1 MFLNMWSIHV
11 MLARNCQVWFPA
23 EMLLLN
29 VECPY
34 HYGLY
39 NDRSLDPP
47 GPVRNHNQLL
57 SELDINIFLRLSSTL
72 TKRTR
77 EIIVLKKRS
86 PVNNALF
93 LLMVGPFMI
102 FLSPT
107 RWIPYSLRTAWQ
119 NAIFSYK
126 SVDLLSSL
134 SALSAL
140 VGVVGRSPAPD
151 HCHTF
156 NTNHEPGWGDRIKYE
171 SNSNKENFLTN
182 LLSTKSIK
190 LEKIGNIS
198 LNPCHVFFCLFKKR
212 EFMSIC

>member
-1 MFLNMWSIHV
+1 MTIFIPVLGCFNQVVRHFEQQQTKKSSLPILSVFFPMFLNMWSIHV
-11 MLARNCQVWFPA
+11 MLARNCQVFFPA

-107 RWIPYSLRTAWQ
+107 RWIPYSLRTA
-119 NAIFSYK
+119 
-126 SVDLLSSL
+126 
-134 SALSAL
+134 
-140 VGVVGRSPAPD
+140 
-151 HCHTF
+151 
-156 NTNHEPGWGDRIKYE
+156 
-171 SNSNKENFLTN
+171 
-182 LLSTKSIK
+182 
-190 LEKIGNIS
+190 
-198 LNPCHVFFCLFKKR
+198 
-212 EFMSIC
+212 

>member
-1 MFLNMWSIHV
+1 MTIFTPFQGCFNQVVRHFEQQQTKTSSLPILSVFFPNVFEYVIHPRYSFV
-11 MLARNCQVWFPA
+11 FVCFPA

-39 NDRSLDPP
+39 NDRSFDPP

-93 LLMVGPFMI
+93 LLMVGPF
-102 FLSPT
+102 FD
-107 RWIPYSLRTAWQ
+107 
-119 NAIFSYK
+119 FHK
-126 SVDLLSSL
+126 S
-134 SALSAL
+134 
-140 VGVVGRSPAPD
+140 D
-151 HCHTF
+151 H
-156 NTNHEPGWGDRIKYE
+156 
-171 SNSNKENFLTN
+171 
-182 LLSTKSIK
+182 
-190 LEKIGNIS
+190 
-198 LNPCHVFFCLFKKR
+198 
-212 EFMSIC
+212 